1 MGFPEAPL
9 KTFLLTSAALVCFA
23 FNSILCRLAL
33 GAGQIDAAGFTLIR
47 IASAAAVLS
56 LIILLTN
63 GGSKGTITERLRR
76 GNLFS
81 AFFLF
86 AYAICFSFA
95 YLGLTTAT
103 GALILFGCVQA
114 TMLIYGLVNG
124 ERPGMLEWIGL
135 AVALGGLV
143 YLVFPGLESP
153 PLISSLLMAAAGIA
167 WGFYTLR
174 GKGSSDPVAQTAGN
188 FILAV
193 PFVVLASIPFTGG
206 LFVTPYG
213 VLWAVLSG
221 AVASGIGYSIWYA
234 ALRGHTS
241 SSAAIVQL
249 SVPVIAA
256 VGGLLLL
263 SEVLTLRL
271 VIASVLIL
279 GGIWL
284 AFRGKNRKKTR

>member
-1 MGFPEAPL
+1 M
-9 KTFLLTSAALVCFA
+9 
-23 FNSILCRLAL
+23 
-33 GAGQIDAAGFTLIR
+33 
-47 IASAAAVLS
+47 LS
-56 LIILLTN
+56 LIILLTA
-63 GGSKGTITERLRR
+63 GGSKGTRADRFRR
-76 GNLFS
+76 GNFFS

-114 TMLIYGLVNG
+114 TMLIYGLLSG
-124 ERPGMLEWIGL
+124 ERPGVLEWIGL
-135 AVALGGLV
+135 AVALAGLV

-153 PLISSLLMAAAGIA
+153 PLVSSLLMAAAGIA

-174 GKGSSDPVAQTAGN
+174 GKGSADPVAQTAGN
-188 FILAV
+188 FLLAV
-193 PFVVLASIPFTGG
+193 PFVLLASIPFATGFFFTG
-206 LFVTPYG
+206 YG

-256 VGGLLLL
+256 AGGLILL
-263 SEVLTLRL
+263 SEALTPRL
-271 VIASVLIL
+271 VIASALIL

-284 AFRGKNRKKTR
+284 ALIRKKKKQDGQDI

>member
-1 MGFPEAPL
+1 MR
-9 KTFLLTSAALVCFA
+9 TILLTTAALICFA

-33 GAGQIDAAGFTLIR
+33 GAGSIDAAAFTSIRILSAASVLTLILL
-47 IASAAAVLS
+47 IA
-56 LIILLTN
+56 
-63 GGSKGTITERLRR
+63 GSREGAGFAQRVKR
-76 GNLFS
+76 GNLLSSFL
-81 AFFLF
+81 LF
-86 AYAICFSFA
+86 AYAITFSFA

-114 TMLIYGLVNG
+114 TMLIVGLIRG
-124 ERPGMLEWIGL
+124 ERPGILEWAGL

-153 PLISSLLMAAAGIA
+153 PLFSSLLMAAAGIA

-188 FILAV
+188 FLFAV
-193 PFVVLASIPFTGG
+193 PMVIVASLPFAVSISISFRGAVLAG
-206 LFVTPYG
+206 
-213 VLWAVLSG
+213 LSG

-256 VGGLLLL
+256 AGGLAFLGE
-263 SEVLTLRL
+263 SLTVRL
-271 VIASVLIL
+271 MIASVLIL

-284 AFRGKNRKKTR
+284 AVKGSARVKRSHP